1 MEQGT
6 GNPDG
11 NAPAVAILT
20 SRVLTKV
27 YRSGGSEVVALD
39 GVDLAVQAG
48 EFLAIIG
55 PSGCGKSTL
64 LHLLGGL
71 DSPTAGEIHLAG
83 RRVDNLS
90 ETAWAV
96 IRRRQIGYMFQSYN
110 LIANMTAA
118 DNIELPALMAGQS
131 SSEARKRR
139 DMLMTQL
146 GITPQAE
153 FPPGRMSGG
162 QQQRVA
168 LARALINKPD
178 VLIADEPTGNLD
190 SQSTREVLATLRDCH
205 ARGQTIVL
213 VTHDPN
219 VASCADRVVRMRDG
233 RIIGE
238 SRLEGREPTSEVL
251 RSLVELEA

>member
-1 MEQGT
+1 VEQGIV
-6 GNPDG
+6 NKDES
-11 NAPAVAILT
+11 APGLAILT
-20 SRVLTKV
+20 AAGLSKV

-39 GVDLAVQAG
+39 GVDLAVQQG

-71 DSPTAGEIHLAG
+71 DSPTSGEIHLAG

-131 SSEARKRR
+131 ASQARKRR
-139 DMLMTQL
+139 ETLMAQL
-146 GITPQAE
+146 GIVQQAE

-168 LARALINKPD
+168 LARALINQPD

-190 SQSTREVLATLRDCH
+190 SQSTREVLTTLRDCH
-205 ARGQTIVL
+205 TRGQTIVL

-238 SRLEGREPTSEVL
+238 NRLEGREPTSEVL